1 MLHFVIFTDG
11 PISSADS
18 ERAYRA
24 LQTRLRQLR
33 DAAPSDDATV
43 TLDSMEF
50 TRLVQ
55 LGIRTG
61 PVEVEGAVQPS
72 DRVLQGTTSESK
84 KRKVANGSPCKS
96 IDDRP
101 DSGDDEN
108 PFVFRG
114 NPAVPGPSDPRIV
127 RHMKKKKMT
136 PVAMTGERAH
146 KAEPSSNALRQRD
159 AAGLAVSTVCPDVVR
174 LCTKLSKQDPAL
186 KVRHPS
192 RVCSMAARLAPAR
205 SIQVLGITTTRAG
218 FACIATAAMNSVSLD
233 LLLDTLIEYPGNI
246 Q

>member
-1 MLHFVIFTDG
+1 VLHFVIFTDG
-11 PISSADS
+11 PISFADG

-24 LQTRLRQLR
+24 LQTRLRQLC

-55 LGIRTG
+55 LGIRTD

-72 DRVLQGTTSESK
+72 DRVLQDTPPESK
-84 KRKVANGSPCKS
+84 KRKGANGSLCKS
-96 IDDRP
+96 TDDLP
-101 DSGDDEN
+101 DSGDEEN

-114 NPAVPGPSDPRIV
+114 NPAMPQGPSDPRLD

-136 PVAMTGERAH
+136 TAAMTGVRAH

-174 LCTKLSKQDPAL
+174 LCTKLRGQDPAL
-186 KVRHPS
+186 KVRHAS
-192 RVCSMAARLAPAR
+192 RVCSMAARRAPALSR
-205 SIQVLGITTTRAG
+205 CSG
-218 FACIATAAMNSVSLD
+218 
-233 LLLDTLIEYPGNI
+233 
-246 Q
+246 